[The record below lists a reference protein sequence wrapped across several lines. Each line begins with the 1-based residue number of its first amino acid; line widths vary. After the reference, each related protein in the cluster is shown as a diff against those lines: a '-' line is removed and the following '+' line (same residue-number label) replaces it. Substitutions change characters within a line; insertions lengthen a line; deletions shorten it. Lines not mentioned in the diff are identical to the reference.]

1 MPGAWHFG
9 QQMRISFELST
20 GVATIGLAGYRLV
33 GESLRGT
40 SREGRFLR
48 NVEENTLVI
57 VDSYPVFAEDGAA
70 RTAPQTAQQVYVG
83 DACSHG
89 RRLSAFHTTHVLAIP
104 VPVIVDVAAIKSFR
118 DPTHG
123 IVRGHDCGHAS
134 VPSSTSTAPCR
145 LSRAATV

>member
-9 QQMRISFELST
+9 QQMWISFELST
-20 GVATIGLAGYRLV
+20 GVATIGSAGYRLV

-57 VDSYPVFAEDGAA
+57 VDSHPVMTEDGAA

-83 DACSHG
+83 DARSHG

-123 IVRGHDCGHAS
+123 ILCRHDCGHAS

-145 LSRAATV
+145 LSSAATV

>member
-1 MPGAWHFG
+1 
-9 QQMRISFELST
+9 MRISFELST

-89 RRLSAFHTTHVLAIP
+89 RRRLPRSCQKGRRFLAL
-104 VPVIVDVAAIKSFR
+104 
-118 DPTHG
+118 G
-123 IVRGHDCGHAS
+123 RG
-134 VPSSTSTAPCR
+134 T
-145 LSRAATV
+145 

>member
-1 MPGAWHFG
+1 
-9 QQMRISFELST
+9 MRISFELST

-70 RTAPQTAQQVYVG
+70 RTAPH
-83 DACSHG
+83 S
-89 RRLSAFHTTHVLAIP
+89 RRNR
-104 VPVIVDVAAIKSFR
+104 R
-118 DPTHG
+118 DPSGSPTET
-123 IVRGHDCGHAS
+123 
-134 VPSSTSTAPCR
+134 PSRPSGTRIRTLGR
-145 LSRAATV
+145 FEDLSDRRPI

>member
-9 QQMRISFELST
+9 QQMRMSFELST

-83 DACSHG
+83 DARSHG

-145 LSRAATV
+145 LSSAATV

>member
-9 QQMRISFELST
+9 QQMRMSFELST
-20 GVATIGLAGYRLV
+20 GVARIGLAGYRLV

-104 VPVIVDVAAIKSFR
+104 VPVIVDVAAIESFR

-145 LSRAATV
+145 LSSAATV

>member
-20 GVATIGLAGYRLV
+20 GVATIGFAGYRLV

-104 VPVIVDVAAIKSFR
+104 VAVIVDVAAIKSFR

-134 VPSSTSTAPCR
+134 VPSSTSTAPRR

>member
-1 MPGAWHFG
+1 MIAFAAYRSP
-9 QQMRISFELST
+9 
-20 GVATIGLAGYRLV
+20 RLV
-33 GESLRGT
+33 GESLRR
-40 SREGRFLR
+40 REGRFLR

-57 VDSYPVFAEDGAA
+57 VDSHPVMTEDGAA

-83 DACSHG
+83 DARSHG

-123 IVRGHDCGHAS
+123 ILCRHDCGHAS